1 MKKKITI
8 IDKSFTPVV
17 VLADTSSALY
27 EDRCGRLGERN
38 LLSDTE
44 IVCKAM
50 DGTKEIASVKAHVLQ
65 VETLCEREKTDSVA
79 MVLPITTHLYI
90 ESLVVD
96 APHRKL
102 GIATAMLDFL
112 ISMAAPETVSMFA
125 GHEQAEVMAMLKKL
139 KFIEAP
145 IVAMD
150 VPWKKKNFFYKRLKR
165 LAR

>member
-1 MKKKITI
+1 MLFRSQVPTKKLPLEALHATEQNPIPAKQ
-8 IDKSFTPVV
+8 
-17 VLADTSSALY
+17 LAINYLCQKNA
-27 EDRCGRLGERN
+27 E
-38 LLSDTE
+38 
-44 IVCKAM
+44 
-50 DGTKEIASVKAHVLQ
+50 

-96 APHRKL
+96 TPHRKL
-102 GIATAMLDFL
+102 GVATAMLDFL

-145 IVAMD
+145 IVATD

-165 LAR
+165 LTR

>member
-1 MKKKITI
+1 
-8 IDKSFTPVV
+8 
-17 VLADTSSALY
+17 
-27 EDRCGRLGERN
+27 
-38 LLSDTE
+38 
-44 IVCKAM
+44 
-50 DGTKEIASVKAHVLQ
+50 
-65 VETLCEREKTDSVA
+65 

-150 VPWKKKNFFYKRLKR
+150 VPWKKKNFFYKHLKR